1 MTEAEFIALR
11 LVFLSW
17 LTESARRSGDPER
30 YLDGIVLG
38 CPDEAR
44 RLLPGDDNVVVR
56 GDVMHKIEELRVAAR
71 DLLERGQPCER

>member
-17 LTESARRSGDPER
+17 ITECARRSGDPER
-30 YLDGIVLG
+30 YLDGIIAG

-44 RLLPGDDNVVVR
+44 RLLPGDDNVVLR
-56 GDVMHKIEELRVAAR
+56 GDVMHKIEELRVAACE
-71 DLLERGQPCER
+71 LLERGRPCER

>member
-17 LTESARRSGDPER
+17 LAESARQSGDAR
-30 YLDGIVLG
+30 TYLDRLILA

-44 RLLPGDDNVVVR
+44 RLLPGDDNVVLR
-56 GDVMHKIEELRVAAR
+56 GDVIHRIEELHNAAR
-71 DLLERGQPCER
+71 QLVESGASCEK

>member
-17 LTESARRSGDPER
+17 LTESARRSGDPGR
-30 YLDGIVLG
+30 YLDRIILG

-56 GDVMHKIEELRVAAR
+56 GDVMHKIEELRAAAGE
-71 DLLERGQPCER
+71 LLERGTPCER